1 MKSIVPVRVVL
12 LVFVASTL
20 AGCGLSDPYAARS
33 TSTSDRRAVPTSEL
47 DPPRDRAAATP
58 VQALERF
65 ASLYVNWTAATLE
78 ARQRQ
83 LASISVG
90 RARAGALRAADA
102 AAVDKTRARAGV
114 RNRGSVISISPG
126 TGRARGRWVVVTVE
140 TTSGRGPYAG
150 LPPDSL
156 HVTYATVARL
166 DRGFVVSSWSPR
178 S

>member
-1 MKSIVPVRVVL
+1 MSAS
-12 LVFVASTL
+12 VFVRAAVLVLVALTVV
-20 AGCGLSDPYAARS
+20 GCGLDDPYAARS
-33 TSTSDRRAVPTSEL
+33 TSTSEGPTAPISEVEA
-47 DPPRDRAAATP
+47 PRDRTAATP
-58 VQALERF
+58 ALALQRF

-83 LASISVG
+83 LASVSIG
-90 RARAGALRAADA
+90 RARAGAVRAADA
-102 AAVDKTRARAGV
+102 AAVDKTRLRARV
-114 RNRGSVISISPG
+114 RNRGSVISVSPG

-140 TTSGRGPYAG
+140 TTTGRGPYAG

-156 HVTYATVARL
+156 HVTYATVARV